1 MKINAQNLDAVHR
14 YITDTVQQWASGLI
28 TDREFSLEL
37 ARVSETFEARADEL
51 SGLHDPNT
59 WMQY

>member
-14 YITDTVQQWASGLI
+14 HIIDTVQQWASGLI
-28 TDREFSLEL
+28 TDREFSREL
-37 ARVSETFEARADEL
+37 AKVSETFEARAAEL

-59 WMQY
+59 WIQY

>member
-1 MKINAQNLDAVHR
+1 MKLNSQNLDAVHR
-14 YITDTVQQWASGLI
+14 HIMDTVQQWASGLV
-28 TDREFSLEL
+28 TDREFS
-37 ARVSETFEARADEL
+37 AAMAKVSETFEARAAEL